1 MTLISDGGRRI
12 ERFGNRVCMAAGGP
26 EGDCSEPAV
35 CGRARRETDC
45 ERGDMGHGTRG
56 TSDRQLMVAL
66 GPCSSSFSSLSLLS
80 SIGVRLLDV
89 ARRKSSTERR
99 RKVDVGEEKDEDVF
113 SGCCCCCCCCCCCSS
128 SSSCSARLVLLS
140 VQNRDDA
147 SLVVGLIWIKL
158 GLAVGSM

>member
-1 MTLISDGGRRI
+1 
-12 ERFGNRVCMAAGGP
+12 MAAGGP

-66 GPCSSSFSSLSLLS
+66 GPWSSSFSSLSLLS

-99 RKVDVGEEKDEDVF
+99 RKVDVGEEKDDDVF
-113 SGCCCCCCCCCCCSS
+113 SGSCCCS